1 MSKIWW
7 EKTVEYKFVCDYCEK
22 TFLTPLDGQQEKAG
36 DTIVSSSKKFILIE
50 FKKSFNNIKD
60 EQKKYPQ
67 KLSDILS
74 EIKEELNLYPY
85 AFHKLIYGEI
95 NDEEFILKETNYWD
109 CIIQQE
115 KGKLF
120 KKNILIDDGIDFKNF
135 KKYIEKL
142 ISLKSSSKTDI
153 SGSGSFNSIY
163 GNVIG
168 INSEG
173 EINQIV
179 SVEEFVKET
188 LNIDISLQNKN
199 TPKQSPKFK
208 GF

>member
-1 MSKIWW
+1 VHFYFAYWCISGLR
-7 EKTVEYKFVCDYCEK
+7 
-22 TFLTPLDGQQEKAG
+22 LT
-36 DTIVSSSKKFILIE
+36 
-50 FKKSFNNIKD
+50 
-60 EQKKYPQ
+60 
-67 KLSDILS
+67 
-74 EIKEELNLYPY
+74 
-85 AFHKLIYGEI
+85 
-95 NDEEFILKETNYWD
+95 TNYWD
-109 CIIQQE
+109 GIIQQE
-115 KGKLF
+115 KGKLL

-142 ISLKSSSKTDI
+142 ISLKLGSKTDI

-179 SVEEFVKET
+179 SLEEFVKKLKINSPE
-188 LNIDISLQNKN
+188 NKN

-208 GF
+208 GFGL